1 MVRFVYIRSDL
12 VCILLCN
19 LCFMIASFDGCRRG
33 GLSQL
38 RVFCLN
44 IVDLCI
50 DLELKVLHKA

>member
-1 MVRFVYIRSDL
+1 
-12 VCILLCN
+12 
-19 LCFMIASFDGCRRG
+19 MIASFDGCRRE